1 MAGFADRFW
10 LSDGGGVTRR
20 ERQSCAYRPYVPDPL
35 MGRPFL
41 MEGPVAADVADA
53 EAAIRE
59 LNATAIA
66 LTDTEALARLL
77 LRAEAVASSRI
88 EGLEIGARRL
98 LEADAVRPSPARDRR
113 DITAGEVLGNIDAMV
128 RALEAGGSAEEITPG
143 SILAIHSELLRGTPL
158 SAHAGVVRTEQNWV
172 GGNAFNPCAAAFVPP
187 PPEDVPTLLEDLAA
201 FCNDDSLP
209 AVAQAAVVHA
219 QFETIHP
226 FVDGNGRVGRALV
239 HLVLRRRGLAPRVV
253 PPVSLILATQ
263 VPAYIGGLTAY
274 RYEGEPDSAQALA
287 GTAVWISA
295 FAGACVRAVRD
306 ASDFEHE
313 IATLV
318 AAWRARLA
326 PVRRNSS
333 VDLLL
338 QQLPGTPIL
347 TVSGVARALGRSFRS
362 ANSAVAAL
370 EEAGVLKR
378 VTIGRRNRVFE
389 APEIIDA
396 FTGLERR
403 LASPVGDT
411 RIAPPTRKVPY
422 RQ

>member
-1 MAGFADRFW
+1 MAGFVDRFW
-10 LSDGGGVTRR
+10 LSEGAGATRR
-20 ERQSCAYRPYVPDPL
+20 ERQSCAYRPYVPDSL
-35 MGRPFL
+35 VSRPFL
-41 MEGPVAADVADA
+41 LDGPVAADVADA
-53 EAAIRE
+53 EAAIRD
-59 LNATAIA
+59 LNASAIA

-88 EGLEIGARRL
+88 EGLEVGARRL
-98 LEADAVRPSPARDRR
+98 LEADAMRPSPAHSRR
-113 DITAGEVLGNIDAMV
+113 DVTADEVLGNIDAMV
-128 RALEAGGSAEEITPG
+128 RALEDGDSAAEVTVGTIT
-143 SILAIHSELLRGTPL
+143 AIHRELLGGTRL
-158 SAHAGVVRTEQNWV
+158 SAHAGVVRTEQNWI
-172 GGNAFNPCAAAFVPP
+172 GGNAFNPCSAAFVPP
-187 PPEDVPTLLEDLAA
+187 PPEDVPALLADLAA

-226 FVDGNGRVGRALV
+226 FADGNGRVGRALV
-239 HLVLRRRGLAPRVV
+239 HLVLRRRGVAPRVV

-263 VPAYIGGLTAY
+263 IAGYITGLSLY
-274 RYEGEPDSAQALA
+274 RYEGEVDSPEALA
-287 GTAVWISA
+287 GTAAWIST
-295 FAGACVRAVRD
+295 FAGACIRAVGD
-306 ASDFEHE
+306 AASFERE
-313 IATLV
+313 IAALV

-347 TVSGVARALGRSFRS
+347 TVNSAAHALGRSFRS

-378 VTIGRRNRVFE
+378 VTIGRRNRAFE
-389 APEIIDA
+389 ASEIIGA

-403 LASPVGDT
+403 LASPEGDT
-411 RIAPPTRKVPY
+411 RIAAPTRRVPY